1 VLTFLAGAEIDS
13 RSLKANPRA
22 SGLIGGLSFGV
33 PLAVVWL
40 FAQFVL
46 LSELRFA
53 VSVEGGERWKHRPE
67 WRQEGHSLRRFRL
80 YLSPYTANPWSPFDY
95 RRLLPG
101 DNPNMFRDGSARDRL
116 IAELKRRISRI
127 NIRLDQQLLDLL
139 DDREKEIIYDRM
151 VNGKT
156 LQQIGNKFGLTRERI
171 RQIEANALQ
180 KMRRAVHR
188 SVNT

>member
-1 VLTFLAGAEIDS
+1 
-13 RSLKANPRA
+13 
-22 SGLIGGLSFGV
+22 
-33 PLAVVWL
+33 
-40 FAQFVL
+40 
-46 LSELRFA
+46 
-53 VSVEGGERWKHRPE
+53 
-67 WRQEGHSLRRFRL
+67 
-80 YLSPYTANPWSPFDY
+80 
-95 RRLLPG
+95 
-101 DNPNMFRDGSARDRL
+101 MFRDGSARDRL

>member
-1 VLTFLAGAEIDS
+1 
-13 RSLKANPRA
+13 
-22 SGLIGGLSFGV
+22 
-33 PLAVVWL
+33 
-40 FAQFVL
+40 
-46 LSELRFA
+46 
-53 VSVEGGERWKHRPE
+53 
-67 WRQEGHSLRRFRL
+67 
-80 YLSPYTANPWSPFDY
+80 
-95 RRLLPG
+95 
-101 DNPNMFRDGSARDRL
+101 MFRDGSARDRL

-156 LQQIGNKFGLTRERI
+156 LQQIGDKFGLTRERI
-171 RQIEANALQ
+171 RQIEAYALQ

>member
-1 VLTFLAGAEIDS
+1 
-13 RSLKANPRA
+13 
-22 SGLIGGLSFGV
+22 
-33 PLAVVWL
+33 
-40 FAQFVL
+40 
-46 LSELRFA
+46 
-53 VSVEGGERWKHRPE
+53 
-67 WRQEGHSLRRFRL
+67 
-80 YLSPYTANPWSPFDY
+80 
-95 RRLLPG
+95 
-101 DNPNMFRDGSARDRL
+101 MFRDGSARDRL

-139 DDREKEIIYDRM
+139 DDREKAIIYDRM

-156 LQQIGNKFGLTRERI
+156 LQQIGDKFGLTRERI

>member
-1 VLTFLAGAEIDS
+1 
-13 RSLKANPRA
+13 
-22 SGLIGGLSFGV
+22 
-33 PLAVVWL
+33 
-40 FAQFVL
+40 
-46 LSELRFA
+46 
-53 VSVEGGERWKHRPE
+53 
-67 WRQEGHSLRRFRL
+67 
-80 YLSPYTANPWSPFDY
+80 
-95 RRLLPG
+95 
-101 DNPNMFRDGSARDRL
+101 MFRDGSARDRL

-156 LQQIGNKFGLTRERI
+156 LQQIGDKFGLTRERI

>member
-1 VLTFLAGAEIDS
+1 
-13 RSLKANPRA
+13 
-22 SGLIGGLSFGV
+22 
-33 PLAVVWL
+33 
-40 FAQFVL
+40 
-46 LSELRFA
+46 
-53 VSVEGGERWKHRPE
+53 
-67 WRQEGHSLRRFRL
+67 
-80 YLSPYTANPWSPFDY
+80 
-95 RRLLPG
+95 
-101 DNPNMFRDGSARDRL
+101 MFRDGSARDRL

-156 LQQIGNKFGLTRERI
+156 LQQIGDKFGLTRERI

-180 KMRRAVHR
+180 KMSRAVHR